1 MAILF
6 FFSIIYLW
14 WVKEGAWTRI
24 TGVCLGLCEAAR
36 IGRCKGQFG
45 AARGTGSP
53 LAGPKAG
60 RVLLKAALQMD
71 TVHLSSTPLQPLL
84 ASAPAVRDKA
94 R

>member
-1 MAILF
+1 M
-6 FFSIIYLW
+6 
-14 WVKEGAWTRI
+14 KEGAWTRI
-24 TGVCLGLCEAAR
+24 TGVCLGLREAAR
-36 IGRCKGQFG
+36 IVGIQGAIWGCKGQFG

-60 RVLLKAALQMD
+60 WVLLKAALQMV

-94 R
+94 RRGAACTG